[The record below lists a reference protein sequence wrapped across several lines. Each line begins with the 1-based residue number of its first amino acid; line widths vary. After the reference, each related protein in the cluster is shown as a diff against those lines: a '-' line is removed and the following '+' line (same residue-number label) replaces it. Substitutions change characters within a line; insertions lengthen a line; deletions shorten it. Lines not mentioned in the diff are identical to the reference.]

1 MKRVKYTAMHTNT
14 HIKTIFFALII
25 LAKTNDYFFKTLTD
39 FYLHFGI
46 IFFLKLKTLRPFHL
60 FIKKEDFNRQKFFFV
75 QNQPNKVGIF
85 KCQ

>member
-1 MKRVKYTAMHTNT
+1 MKRVKYTAT

-46 IFFLKLKTLRPFHL
+46 ILFQKLNTLRLFHL
-60 FIKKEDFNRQKFFFV
+60 FIKKEDFNSRQKFFFV
-75 QNQPNKVGIF
+75 QNPPNKVGIF

>member
-1 MKRVKYTAMHTNT
+1 MKRVKYTAMHT

-46 IFFLKLKTLRPFHL
+46 IFLEIKTLRFFPSFY
-60 FIKKEDFNRQKFFFV
+60 KK
-75 QNQPNKVGIF
+75 G
-85 KCQ
+85 

>member
-1 MKRVKYTAMHTNT
+1 MKRVKYTAMHT

-46 IFFLKLKTLRPFHL
+46 IFFLEIKNIEAFPPFY
-60 FIKKEDFNRQKFFFV
+60 KKGRFQ
-75 QNQPNKVGIF
+75 
-85 KCQ
+85 